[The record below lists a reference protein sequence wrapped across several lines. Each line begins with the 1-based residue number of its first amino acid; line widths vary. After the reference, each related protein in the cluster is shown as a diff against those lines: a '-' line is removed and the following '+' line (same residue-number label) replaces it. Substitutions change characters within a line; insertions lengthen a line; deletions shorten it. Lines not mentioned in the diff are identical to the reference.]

1 MANHPHLLHILYEL
15 QQKHRYIPDESIRE
29 VAAQLNLPV
38 SQVRAVVAFY
48 AFFYST
54 PCGHY
59 HILFSNC
66 SSCGY
71 RAGGIDLLHLLSQ
84 QLGVSVGQT
93 RKDGRVSVHETSC
106 IGMCDHGASLLI
118 NGLPLVHLD
127 SEKIEQMVDLI
138 EAEKPLSKWPSAW
151 FYIEDHIHKR
161 GLLLKGGLSA
171 GDGLRVMLARGREET
186 LTEITQ
192 SKLRGRGG
200 AGFSTGLKWR
210 LCKQTAGE
218 ARYVVCN
225 ADEGEP
231 GTFKDRMLLQQHDDA
246 LFEGMTICAYVIGAQ
261 QGFIYLRG
269 EYRYLLPHLQAALV
283 HRRKLGL
290 LGTAI
295 LGQAG
300 FDFDIDIVV
309 GAGAY
314 ICGEESALIE
324 SLEGKPGI
332 PRSRPPFPVAHGYLG
347 QPTVVNNV
355 ETFIAAAHIACK
367 GSEWFTAV
375 GTTESTGSKLL
386 SISGDCAAPGIYEYP
401 FGVTIQQILEECGAD
416 NVQAVQVGGPAGTLL
431 DQTAFQR
438 QIAFEDVGTGGS
450 FMIFNRER
458 DILAIIH
465 QFAAFFAHE
474 SCGFCTPCR
483 VGTTLLKQ
491 GLNKII
497 AGQGSRYD
505 MAELQR
511 TSELVRRY
519 SHCGLGHTAANPI
532 LDGLQ
537 YFPQAFEQRLTQRDF
552 TPYFDL
558 DASLQ
563 EARQLTQRDDGE
575 RPFDQGG
582 SD

>member
-1 MANHPHLLHILYEL
+1 MSEHPHLLHILHEL
-15 QQKHRYIPDESIRE
+15 QQKHRYISEASICE
-29 VAAQLNLPV
+29 VAAQLSLPV

-66 SSCGY
+66 TSCGY
-71 RAGGIDLLHLLSQ
+71 RAGGTDLLRLLSQ
-84 QLGVSVGQT
+84 KLSVNIGQT
-93 RKDGRVSVHETSC
+93 RKDEQVSIHETSC
-106 IGMCDHGASLLI
+106 IGMCDHGPSLLI
-118 NGLPLVHLD
+118 NGVPLVHLD
-127 SEKIEQMVDLI
+127 AEKIEQMAALI
-138 EAEKPLSKWPSAW
+138 EADKPLNGWPPAW
-151 FYIEDHIHKR
+151 FHVKDHIYKR
-161 GLLLKGGLSA
+161 GLLLDSSLSA
-171 GDGLRVMLARGREET
+171 GDGLRAMLTRGREET
-186 LTEITQ
+186 LTEIIQ

-210 LCKQTAGE
+210 LCQQAAGE
-218 ARYVVCN
+218 AHYVVCN

-231 GTFKDRMLLQQHDDA
+231 GTFKDRMLLQQHADV
-246 LFEGMTICAYVIGAQ
+246 LCEGMTICAYVIGAY

-269 EYRYLLPHLQAALV
+269 EYRYLLPHLQATLM

-295 LGQAG
+295 LGQTG

-355 ETFIAAAHIACK
+355 ETLIAATHIVCK
-367 GSEWFTAV
+367 GSAWFTAV
-375 GTTESTGSKLL
+375 GTPASTGSKLL

-401 FGVTIQQILEECGAD
+401 FGITIQQILDECGAA

-431 DQTAFQR
+431 DQTAFDR
-438 QIAFEDVGTGGS
+438 QMAFEDVGTGGS
-450 FMIFNRER
+450 FMIFNQER
-458 DILAIIH
+458 DILTIIH

-491 GLNKII
+491 GLDKIMI
-497 AGQGSRYD
+497 GQGSRND

-511 TSELVRRY
+511 VSELVRRY
-519 SHCGLGHTAANPI
+519 SHCGLGHTAANSI
-532 LDGLQ
+532 LDGLRH
-537 YFPQAFEQRLTQRDF
+537 FPQAFEQQLTQYDYTARF
-552 TPYFDL
+552 EL
-558 DASLQ
+558 NAALQ
-563 EARQLTQRDDGE
+563 EARQLTRHDSKE
-575 RPFDQGG
+575 AHLEQGQ
-582 SD
+582 D

>member
-1 MANHPHLLHILYEL
+1 MTEHLHLLHILHEL
-15 QQKHRYIPDESIRE
+15 QQKHRYISEESICE
-29 VAAQLNLPV
+29 VAAQLSLPV

-66 SSCGY
+66 TSCGY
-71 RAGGIDLLHLLSQ
+71 RAGGTDLIRMLSQ
-84 QLGVSVGQT
+84 KLSVNIGQT
-93 RKDGRVSVHETSC
+93 RKDGQLSIHETSC

-118 NGLPLVHLD
+118 NGVPLIHLD
-127 SEKIEQMVDLI
+127 SEKIEQITDLI
-138 EAEKPLSKWPSAW
+138 EADKPLNEWPLDW
-151 FYIEDHIHKR
+151 FHIKDHIYKR
-161 GLLLKGGLSA
+161 GLLLEGDLPA
-171 GDGLRVMLARGREET
+171 GDGLRAMLARGREET

-200 AGFSTGLKWR
+200 AGFSTGLKWH
-210 LCKQTAGE
+210 LCQQATGE
-218 ARYVVCN
+218 AHYVVCN

-231 GTFKDRMLLQQHDDA
+231 GTFKDRMLLQQHADA
-246 LFEGMTICAYVIGAQ
+246 LLEGMTICAYVIGAY

-269 EYRYLLPHLQAALV
+269 EYRYLLPHLQATLL

-295 LGQAG
+295 LGQTG

-355 ETFIAAAHIACK
+355 ETFIAATHIVCN
-367 GSEWFTAV
+367 GSEWFTAA

-386 SISGDCAAPGIYEYP
+386 SISGDCAAPGIYEYS
-401 FGVTIQQILEECGAD
+401 FGVTIQQVLEECGAD

-431 DQTAFQR
+431 DQTAFHR

-497 AGQGSRYD
+497 IGQGARND

-511 TSELVRRY
+511 VSELVRRY

-537 YFPQAFEQRLTQRDF
+537 HFPQAFEQQLTQYDF
-552 TPYFDL
+552 TARFEL
-558 DASLQ
+558 DAALQ
-563 EARQLTQRDDGE
+563 EARQLTQHDDKGAHLKQE
-575 RPFDQGG
+575 GD
-582 SD
+582 